1 MFSKGSMKKM
11 MKQAQEMQNQMM
23 EAQKELETM
32 KVEGSSGGGAVKVV
46 LNGKKTIISLDINPA
61 LLKDDKEMLEDLIVV
76 CINQAQNEVDKI
88 SKDKMG
94 SISGGMPSG
103 FPGF

>member
-1 MFSKGSMKKM
+1 
-11 MKQAQEMQNQMM
+11 MQ
-23 EAQKELETM
+23 AQKELETM

-46 LNGKKTIISLDINPA
+46 LNGKKTIISLDINPD